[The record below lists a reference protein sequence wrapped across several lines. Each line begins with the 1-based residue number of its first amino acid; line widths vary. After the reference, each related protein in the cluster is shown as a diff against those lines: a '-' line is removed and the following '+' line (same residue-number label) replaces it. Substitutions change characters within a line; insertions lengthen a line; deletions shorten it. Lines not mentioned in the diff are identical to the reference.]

1 MLSISE
7 LAKSLGLSRSTLLYY
22 EKLGLLKGRR
32 QQNGYRVFSDAD
44 RHRLLLLQRLQAG
57 GLSLKE
63 CRECLDGKI
72 DRGELGRRMET
83 LKAEIEAKNRSL
95 ALLTALLGRDSLKA

>member
-32 QQNGYRVFSDAD
+32 QQNGYRVLSDAD
-44 RHRLLLLQRLQAG
+44 MGQPALDAYYRPLEARLRDLEG
-57 GLSLKE
+57 
-63 CRECLDGKI
+63 
-72 DRGELGRRMET
+72 RMEGT
-83 LKAEIEAKNRSL
+83 CVLEDLRRELRASHEGNGQFGYEVFVLERC
-95 ALLTALLGRDSLKA
+95 